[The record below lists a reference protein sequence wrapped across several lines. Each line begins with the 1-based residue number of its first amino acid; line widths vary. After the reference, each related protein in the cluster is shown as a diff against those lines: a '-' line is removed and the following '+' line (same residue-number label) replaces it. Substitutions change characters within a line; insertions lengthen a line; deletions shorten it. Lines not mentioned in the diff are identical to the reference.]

1 MMTPMSGSARL
12 FFKATRVPGD
22 NVVVGAGSVDVDA
35 AAVPGDA
42 LV

>member
-22 NVVVGAGSVDVDA
+22 NVVVAGSVDVDA